1 MNSADLRPVLDINI
15 INFKLKIF
23 EITTLIYLLLAE
35 FEGCTVIYGPRFP
48 PLIYGEKWG
57 FIIYRL
63 VRYFLSVSILCLLS
77 LETIYIHAEHLQI
90 SDTCQNE
97 NKSI

>member
-48 PLIYGEKWG
+48 PLIYG
-57 FIIYRL
+57 R
-63 VRYFLSVSILCLLS
+63 SVKCAGHRSKGKNGDS
-77 LETIYIHAEHLQI
+77 
-90 SDTCQNE
+90 
-97 NKSI
+97 